1 MAANQER
8 IGKEQSVSLRLAGLS
23 NSRKMLLDGKGIDP
37 AGWNA
42 SLEGGEA
49 AGIDRFVAAIREFN
63 FPNSIFVDCTASGD
77 IVAHYAEILRS
88 EGRRVGKECVSKCRY
103 RWSPEN

>member
-49 AGIDRFVAAIREFN
+49 AGIDRFVAAIREIN
-63 FPNSIFVDCTASGD
+63 FPNSIFVDC
-77 IVAHYAEILRS
+77 RS
-88 EGRRVGKECVSKCRY
+88 EEHTSELQSLMRNSYAVFCLTKKKNR
-103 RWSPEN
+103 N